1 MSILEI
7 ITGSTLIISCIMIV
21 VIVTAQQPKG
31 SGISGAIMG
40 GDTGGTQSNRRGKS
54 NDAKLSKLT
63 RILAIAFF
71 VITLAVDI
79 IILASNK
86 Q

>member
-7 ITGSTLIISCIMIV
+7 IAGSMLIISCIMIV
-21 VIVTAQQPKG
+21 VIVTIQQPKG

-40 GDTGGTQSNRRGKS
+40 GDSSGPSNRRGKS
-54 NDAKLSKLT
+54 NEARLAKLT
-63 RILAIAFF
+63 RIFAIAFF
-71 VITLAVDI
+71 VVTLGVDI
-79 IILASNK
+79 IILAT